1 MFSALKKLTRSN
13 DDRCPAP
20 MPMSSSLQKK
30 FSRGVH
36 YNMKILIKGDRNVGK
51 SCLLQRLQGGS
62 FKEEYTPT
70 DQIQVAPIHWTYKN
84 TDFIVKVE
92 VWEVVDKGRTKKKAP
107 LGLKLENQTAPTLP
121 EEGYETPVLDATFL
135 DVYKNA
141 SGVILMLDITKPW
154 TFDYVVKELS
164 RIPADLP
171 VMLLGN
177 HCDMQ
182 HHRQVH
188 SHHIE
193 QALHNARMTRTA
205 PIRYAE
211 ASMRNGFGLRFL
223 HKFLSVPFLRLQK
236 TSLLEQLQR
245 NQKDIEEVEKELDD
259 FQKSDECHYNTFV
272 ERLANKRRQSTDVEP
287 RVNNDRSP
295 SIVLGAGKP
304 IVPPNVNPLLAQS
317 LNPTPPK
324 PVSAVEEKPK
334 QTYYV
339 SQELINPKSHP
350 TVSMDTT
357 PSRIPQDSGPSTS
370 SASNITISNSSGA
383 LDEFYAGTLDSS
395 FLEDLAPLSVG
406 QEDQYDTES
415 DDENAINPKVTIDQ
429 DDLDLDNASPK
440 TNVRDYTH
448 SDQDEDAL
456 KQATISKQ
464 AEKSLRSM
472 FGNQTISGGGD
483 SVQNVFGSE
492 FKTDQEDD
500 NLRGMFVNEATIS
513 NSSNEDSFM
522 NGPDVLND
530 FPLWAGDSSARRS
543 PEGGED
549 PDVAKEPDQKEKKHK
564 KKKSKDK
571 EKGEN
576 SDRVERKDKKHK
588 RKKSKSDKP
597 SNPQQDLLAPTY
609 TADFNY
615 EEYDSI

>member
-51 SCLLQRLQGGS
+51 SCLLQRLQGGP

-70 DQIQVAPIHWTYKN
+70 EQIQVAPIHWTYKN

-92 VWEVVDKGRTKKKAP
+92 VWEVVDKGRTKKKMP

-141 SGVILMLDITKPW
+141 TGVILMLDITKPW
-154 TFDYVVKELS
+154 TFDYVVKELGQ
-164 RIPADLP
+164 IPADLP
-171 VMLLGN
+171 VIILGN

-188 SHHIE
+188 PHHID
-193 QALHNARMTRTA
+193 QAMYNAKMTRTA

-211 ASMRNGFGLRFL
+211 SSMRNGFGLRFL

-245 NQKDIEEVEKELDD
+245 NQKDTEETEKELDD
-259 FQKSDECHYNTFV
+259 FLKSDEAHYNTFV
-272 ERLANKRRQSTDVEP
+272 DRLANKRRLSTETEP

-304 IVPPNVNPLLAQS
+304 IVPPGVNPLLAQS
-317 LNPTPPK
+317 LNPTLVRSSSIP
-324 PVSAVEEKPK
+324 EEKPVK
-334 QTYYV
+334 QTSYV
-339 SQELINPKSHP
+339 SQELINPKGIP
-350 TVSMDTT
+350 TVSMETT
-357 PSRIPQDSGPSTS
+357 PSRIPQESGPSTPS
-370 SASNITISNSSGA
+370 VTNVSVSNSSGA

-395 FLEDLAPLSVG
+395 FLEDLQPINNVNQDDNYES
-406 QEDQYDTES
+406 ES
-415 DDENAINPKVTIDQ
+415 DDENTINPRVTIDQ
-429 DDLDLDNASPK
+429 DDFDVDSSPPIKPIQTK
-440 TNVRDYTH
+440 TSTDYTIN
-448 SDQDEDAL
+448 SRISKNDSL
-456 KQATISKQ
+456 TNMFNQATISK
-464 AEKSLRSM
+464 
-472 FGNQTISGGGD
+472 NT
-483 SVQNVFGSE
+483 
-492 FKTDQEDD
+492 DD
-500 NLRGMFVNEATIS
+500 NDNIGIIS
-513 NSSNEDSFM
+513 QEQDECLSNEY
-522 NGPDVLND
+522 
-530 FPLWAGDSSARRS
+530 PLWAGDSSARRS

-571 EKGEN
+571 EKGDY
-576 SDRVERKDKKHK
+576 SDRSERKEKKHK

-597 SNPQQDLLAPTY
+597 TNPQQDLLAPTV
-609 TADFNY
+609 TGDFNY

>member
-13 DDRCPAP
+13 DERCPAP
-20 MPMSSSLQKK
+20 LPMSSSLQKK

-107 LGLKLENQTAPTLP
+107 LGLKLENQTVPIP
-121 EEGYETPVLDATFL
+121 DEGFETPVLDATFL
-135 DVYKNA
+135 DVYKN
-141 SGVILMLDITKPW
+141 STGVILMLDITKPW

-171 VMLLGN
+171 IMLLGN

-193 QALHNARMTRTA
+193 QALHNAKMTRTA

-211 ASMRNGFGLRFL
+211 SSMRNGFGLRFL

-245 NQKDIEEVEKELDD
+245 NQKDIEEMEQELDE

-272 ERLANKRRQSTDVEP
+272 ERLANKRRQSTETEP
-287 RVNNDRSP
+287 RINDRSP

-304 IVPPNVNPLLAQS
+304 IVPPSVNPLLAQS
-317 LNPTPPK
+317 LNAPPK
-324 PVSAVEEKPK
+324 PPPAEEKPK
-334 QTYYV
+334 QTSYV
-339 SQELINPKSHP
+339 SQELMNPKNNQ
-350 TVSMDTT
+350 VSMDTT
-357 PSRIPQDSGPSTS
+357 PSRIPQDSGPSTPS
-370 SASNITISNSSGA
+370 ATNMSASSSGA
-383 LDEFYAGTLDSS
+383 LDEFYAGTLDTS
-395 FLEDLAPLSVG
+395 FLEDLAPVNTTQDA
-406 QEDQYDTES
+406 QEDSES
-415 DDENAINPKVTIDQ
+415 DEDNTINPRVIIDE
-429 DDLDLDNASPK
+429 DDLDIDSSEIKPVV
-440 TNVRDYTH
+440 TNYNPDDSLT
-448 SDQDEDAL
+448 DMF
-456 KQATISKQ
+456 KQATISKKGD
-464 AEKSLRSM
+464 ESLRNM
-472 FGNQTISGGGD
+472 FKSEGSLEIEDQNEEL
-483 SVQNVFGSE
+483 SVEEDKNFIVPELSE
-492 FKTDQEDD
+492 Y
-500 NLRGMFVNEATIS
+500 
-513 NSSNEDSFM
+513 
-522 NGPDVLND
+522 
-530 FPLWAGDSSARRS
+530 PLWAGDYSARRS

-549 PDVAKEPDQKEKKHK
+549 PEPIAKEPDQKEKKHK

-571 EKGEN
+571 DKDKGDY
-576 SDRVERKDKKHK
+576 SDRSEKKEKKHR
-588 RKKSKSDKP
+588 RKKSRTEKNGNS
-597 SNPQQDLLAPTY
+597 QQGLLSPTV
-609 TADFNY
+609 AEVNY